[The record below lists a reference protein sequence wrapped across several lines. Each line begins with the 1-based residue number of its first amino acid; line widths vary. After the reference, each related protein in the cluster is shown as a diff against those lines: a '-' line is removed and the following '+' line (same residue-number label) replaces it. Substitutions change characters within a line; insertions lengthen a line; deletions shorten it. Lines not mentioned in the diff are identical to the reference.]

1 MERIDGK
8 QIAQG
13 IYENL
18 RTLPRPARFL
28 AIIDASDSPAS
39 RAFIAAKER
48 AGADL
53 GVEVRKF
60 AVEPETDLI
69 IARVAELSREPSCGG
84 IVVQLPLPEGVDRA
98 LVLAAIV
105 SGKDVDAVGA
115 DAGRTLAPAVRA
127 ALAVI
132 TNSTSLTGPELDGWL
147 SGKILAVVG
156 ARGFLVGAP
165 VSAYFS
171 SRVLSVVEIEKGDDI
186 KMLSD
191 ADIVISGAG
200 VPGLITGEIVK
211 DGALVID
218 FGYGM
223 KQGKPTGDFD
233 ASGEG
238 NFSYTPV
245 PGGTGPILV
254 ASLFENFY
262 KLNA

>member
-18 RTLPRPARFL
+18 RALPRPARFL
-28 AIIDASDSPAS
+28 AIIDTSDSPAS

-69 IARVAELSREPSCGG
+69 VARVAELSREPSCGG
-84 IVVQLPLPEGVDRA
+84 IVVQLPLPDGVDRSQ
-98 LVLAAIV
+98 VLTAIV

-132 TNSTSLTGPELDGWL
+132 ASCTGLTGPELDGWL
-147 SGKILAVVG
+147 SGKILAIVG

-165 VSAYFS
+165 ASAYFS
-171 SRVLSVVEIEKGDDI
+171 SKVLEVMEIEKGDDI
-186 KMLSD
+186 EMLSR
-191 ADIVISGAG
+191 ADIIISGAG
-200 VPGLITGEIVK
+200 VPDLITPAILK

-223 KQGKPTGDFD
+223 KNGKPAGDFNP
-233 ASGEG
+233 SGEG

-254 ASLFENFY
+254 AALFENFY